1 LIDRYC
7 PGQGRGGCSNKPT
20 TMMVSLAQGV
30 GTGDKPVERHVR
42 TQALAQ
48 TACHARAYV
57 RTDRARVQGMFSVAE
72 PGLSLEAH
80 RRSPVRTA
88 GTKPDSSHRIAA
100 TATRPLDARVC
111 VSGQSVIIVIGAAAA
126 RTSKGTCSSSEVVVL
141 VLCPSSRTP
150 VIFRVCYPFRCTAH
164 CTLHCNT
171 HPIPY
176 TPVE

>member
-1 LIDRYC
+1 
-7 PGQGRGGCSNKPT
+7 
-20 TMMVSLAQGV
+20 MVSLAQGV

-100 TATRPLDARVC
+100 TAVLCRMRDFGVGGPHPLDHSMLVFASQSLLSLVPPLHARLREP
-111 VSGQSVIIVIGAAAA
+111 AAQV
-126 RTSKGTCSSSEVVVL
+126 R
-141 VLCPSSRTP
+141 
-150 VIFRVCYPFRCTAH
+150 
-164 CTLHCNT
+164 
-171 HPIPY
+171 
-176 TPVE
+176 